1 MDMQRAAADL
11 RRSIAFGLAACAI
24 LALGACGKKAPPP
37 PPAPLVTVAHPLT
50 QQVIDWDDFVGR
62 FEAVDSVDVRPRVSG
77 YLASIHFRDG
87 DIVHKGQLL
96 FQIDPRPYQATLDQA
111 RGVEAH
117 DKAALADATLER
129 KRAQGLYAAHAISQQ
144 ELDNRIAAEQTAQ
157 GDLLTAQGNVR
168 NAELN
173 LGWTKVVA
181 PITGRASDR
190 RVAPGNLIAADTTIL
205 TNIVDL
211 DPIRF
216 SFVGPES
223 IYLKYERANQAGTR
237 ISSRH
242 MANPVVIRLQDET
255 AYRWRGHMD
264 FVDNQLDTQSGTIRG
279 RAVVANPN
287 YFLTPG
293 MFGHLRLL
301 GSGTYPALL
310 VPDAAVVTDQ
320 TRQVVYVV
328 NAHGQVAERMVTTGT
343 LVGNLRV
350 IREGLRPDDM
360 VIIDGLQR
368 VRPGK
373 TVRTR
378 TEQIP
383 PTTESPTGA
392 AMTIEPV
399 ASVAVPAGSSR

>member
-1 MDMQRAAADL
+1 
-11 RRSIAFGLAACAI
+11 
-24 LALGACGKKAPPP
+24 
-37 PPAPLVTVAHPLT
+37 VTVAHPLSE
-50 QQVIDWDDFVGR
+50 QVIDWDDFVGR

-77 YLASIHFRDG
+77 YLDSIHFRDG
-87 DIVHKGQLL
+87 DVVHKGQLL
-96 FQIDPRPYQATLDQA
+96 FQIDPRPYEAALGQA

-117 DKAALADATLER
+117 DKAVLADATLER
-129 KRAQGLYAAHAISQQ
+129 KRAEGLFAAHAVSRQ

-157 GDLLTAQGNVR
+157 ADLLTAQANVR

-181 PITGRASDR
+181 PITGRVSDR
-190 RVAPGNLIAADTTIL
+190 RIAPGNLVSADTTVL

-216 SFVGPES
+216 TFVGPES

-237 ISSRH
+237 PSSRH

-255 AYRWRGHMD
+255 AYHWRGRMD

-310 VPDAAVVTDQ
+310 VPDAAVTTDQ

-328 NAHGQVAERMVTTGT
+328 DASGKVGERLVTTGT

-350 IREGLRPDDM
+350 IRQGLKPDDT
-360 VIIDGLQR
+360 VVIDGLQR
-368 VRPGK
+368 VRPGEK
-373 TVRTR
+373 VRTR
-378 TEQIP
+378 SEQIP